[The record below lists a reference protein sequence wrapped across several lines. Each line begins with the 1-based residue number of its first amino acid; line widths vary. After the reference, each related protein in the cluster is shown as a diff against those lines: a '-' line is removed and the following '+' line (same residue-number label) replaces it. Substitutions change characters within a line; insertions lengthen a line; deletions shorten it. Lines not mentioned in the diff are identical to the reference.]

1 MQVQT
6 INGLRPTDVWFL
18 ANPRYSTTEQWQ
30 TLIGSG
36 LTSGDLTSGDKAAKR
51 VDDCATRPWSLQRI
65 LRQVR
70 HLNDAAKCEAVEG
83 YLLFNHGS
91 QQRTRTFKV
100 YLNATPPSGAV
111 ILTARRFA
119 TSGELERIIGKEQ
132 VIYYGRP
139 RGADNSGM
147 GFVRIERVPSI
158 SRFSG
163 KSASDREQPFRDD
176 VLYSST
182 VPCAGKKGNKCT

>member
-1 MQVQT
+1 MQVRT

-18 ANPRYSTTEQWQ
+18 ANPRYSTTKQWQ
-30 TLIGSG
+30 ALVGSG
-36 LTSGDLTSGDKAAKR
+36 LTLRVCESTKR
-51 VDDCATRPWSLQRI
+51 ADDCATRPWSLLRI
-65 LRQVR
+65 LRQVQQ
-70 HLNDAAKCEAVEG
+70 LNDAAKSEAVEG

-100 YLNATPPSGAV
+100 YLNATPPAGAV

-119 TSGELERIIGKEQ
+119 TIGELERTIGKEQ
-132 VIYYGRP
+132 VVYYGRP

-147 GFVRIERVPSI
+147 GFVRIERVSSI

-163 KSASDREQPFRDD
+163 KSANDREQPFRDD
-176 VLYSST
+176 VLYSLT

>member
-18 ANPRYSTTEQWQ
+18 ANPRYSTTKQWQ

-36 LTSGDLTSGDKAAKR
+36 LTLGDLGDKAAKR

>member
-18 ANPRYSTTEQWQ
+18 ANPRYSTTKQWQ
-30 TLIGSG
+30 ALIGSG
-36 LTSGDLTSGDKAAKR
+36 LTSGDTAAKR
-51 VDDCATRPWSLQRI
+51 VDDCATRPWSLPRI
-65 LRQVR
+65 LRMVR

-91 QQRTRTFKV
+91 RQRTRTFKV

-119 TSGELERIIGKEQ
+119 TIGELERSIGKEQ

-163 KSASDREQPFRDD
+163 KSANDREQPFRDD

>member
-18 ANPRYSTTEQWQ
+18 ANPRYSTTKQWQ
-30 TLIGSG
+30 TLIGSC
-36 LTSGDLTSGDKAAKR
+36 LTSGDKAANR
-51 VDDCATRPWSLQRI
+51 VDDCATRPWSLPRI
-65 LRQVR
+65 LRLVR

-119 TSGELERIIGKEQ
+119 TTGELERIIGKEQ

-163 KSASDREQPFRDD
+163 KSANDREQPFRDD

>member
-18 ANPRYSTTEQWQ
+18 ANPRYSTTKQWQ
-30 TLIGSG
+30 ALIGSG
-36 LTSGDLTSGDKAAKR
+36 LTSGDYESDKR
-51 VDDCATRPWSLQRI
+51 VADCATRPWSLPRI
-65 LRQVR
+65 LRLVR
-70 HLNDAAKCEAVEG
+70 QLNDAAKCEAVEG

-100 YLNATPPSGAV
+100 YLNATPPAGAV
-111 ILTARRFA
+111 ILPPQRRFA
-119 TSGELERIIGKEQ
+119 TSGELERRIGKEQ

-163 KSASDREQPFRDD
+163 KSANDREQPFRDD

>member
-1 MQVQT
+1 MNMQVQT

-18 ANPRYSTTEQWQ
+18 ANPRYSTTKQWQ
-30 TLIGSG
+30 ALIGSG
-36 LTSGDLTSGDKAAKR
+36 LTLGDKAAKR
-51 VDDCATRPWSLQRI
+51 VDDCATRPWSLPRI
-65 LRQVR
+65 LRLVR

-111 ILTARRFA
+111 ILPPRRCA
-119 TSGELERIIGKEQ
+119 TIGELERSIGKEQ
-132 VIYYGRP
+132 VVYYGRP

-163 KSASDREQPFRDD
+163 KSAHDREQPFRDD

>member
-18 ANPRYSTTEQWQ
+18 ANPRYSTTKQWQ

-36 LTSGDLTSGDKAAKR
+36 LTSGDKAAKR
-51 VDDCATRPWSLQRI
+51 VDDCATRPWSLPRI
-65 LRQVR
+65 LRLVR

-111 ILTARRFA
+111 ILPPQRFA
-119 TSGELERIIGKEQ
+119 TIGELERSIGKEQ

-163 KSASDREQPFRDD
+163 KSANDREQPFRDD